1 MILSWN
7 KAVAQLQPIHSHQ
20 QCSVYHINYPT
31 QYGSQI
37 YIKCLLCRNQA
48 KIDQVINEAK
58 IDERQHMFVYGLGA
72 GIEFNGDSC
81 VYIFI
86 EAIDRSLQQDLKL
99 HKSAGRPYT
108 EEQ

>member
-7 KAVAQLQPIHSHQ
+7 KAVAQLQPINSHQ

-48 KIDQVINEAK
+48 KIDQLLMKRKLMKCNICSYMGWEQELNLTETAAST
-58 IDERQHMFVYGLGA
+58 FL
-72 GIEFNGDSC
+72 
-81 VYIFI
+81 
-86 EAIDRSLQQDLKL
+86 LKQL
-99 HKSAGRPYT
+99 IGVCSKT
-108 EEQ
+108 